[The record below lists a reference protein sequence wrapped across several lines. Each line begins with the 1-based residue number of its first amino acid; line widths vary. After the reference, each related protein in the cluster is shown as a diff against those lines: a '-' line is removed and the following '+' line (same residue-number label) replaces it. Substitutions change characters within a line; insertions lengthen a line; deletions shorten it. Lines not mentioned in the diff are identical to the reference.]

1 MTPLRGIL
9 FFWLSKTYILVKML
23 WLQLVFASYSLEINW
38 LLTLNLVSCLWHVYK
53 VTQLCLTKQS
63 WDHNSK
69 MYEEKF
75 ISPTGDL
82 NQGKMESSLDLKASV
97 LPMSYPDPLF
107 KCIFRS
113 YCFLLYYCREVYWA
127 LGNLA
132 VFKKTVAFFKREI

>member
-23 WLQLVFASYSLEINW
+23 WLQLVFASYSLVINW

-75 ISPTGDL
+75 ISPTGTWT
-82 NQGKMESSLDLKASV
+82 KVRWKAPWIWKPVCYQWATLTPYLYAFFVAIVSC
-97 LPMSYPDPLF
+97 F
-107 KCIFRS
+107 IIAEKCI
-113 YCFLLYYCREVYWA
+113 
-127 LGNLA
+127 GP
-132 VFKKTVAFFKREI
+132 